1 MTQPTDTSPRA
12 LGGVHEEK
20 LLTTFFVLFKN
31 ARIVEATNRAYI
43 KQCGHFFDLLQPG
56 LNEAGEVSIK
66 TADGRY
72 FANEKFV
79 PFTDSSGAGKA
90 VLEEWEKLGIG
101 GVRFTGEVR
110 AKDIEKFFAVMIDLK
125 PVDGDLKQLQ
135 DQLDA
140 HVPSTI
146 ELLAKWE
153 PEEEEDL
160 DDEER
165 RRQLRTMARTNF
177 FRAISTVQD
186 IMANTAAE
194 RDVNLAKTRRV
205 VHSLI
210 DHISRDEDSMLE
222 LAAIKDFDDY
232 TYAHSINVSV
242 YALTI
247 GVRVGL
253 DRPRLSRLGFA
264 ALFHDIGKVRLPH
277 DLINKPDAFDETD
290 WAQMQKHPLLGAK
303 TILRNMRLDPYSA
316 RAARGAF
323 EHHINA
329 DFTGYP
335 TLRYK
340 QEQSN
345 LFSRI
350 IAIADTFDAL
360 TSGRIYLK
368 KAIPPDRVIKK
379 MLHQMHQK
387 FDPFLLKIF
396 SNIVGIFPPG
406 TLVLLNTDEIGVVL
420 SSNAA
425 ERDRPVVQIIGDRN
439 GLLDGIVWAD
449 LAQSEHRHRSIVR
462 MIEAERYGI
471 KVRDF
476 VLSD

>member
-1 MTQPTDTSPRA
+1 MNMTSDTATRA
-12 LGGVHEEK
+12 LGGEREEK

-43 KQCGHFFDLLQPG
+43 KQCRHFFVLLQ
-56 LNEAGEVSIK
+56 ECMSSTSEVALK
-66 TADGRY
+66 VAEGRY

-79 PFTDSSGAGKA
+79 PFSDSSGAAKL
-90 VLEEWEKLGIG
+90 VTDEWQRLGVG
-101 GVRFTGEVR
+101 GVRFLSGVSSN
-110 AKDIEKFFAVMIDLK
+110 DIEKFFRVMIELSPQESDL
-125 PVDGDLKQLQ
+125 PQLQ
-135 DQLDA
+135 EQLDK
-140 HVPSTI
+140 HIPSTI
-146 ELLAKWE
+146 ELLASWE
-153 PEEEEDL
+153 PDEEDDQ

-165 RRQLRTMARTNF
+165 RKHLRAMARTNF

-194 RDVNLAKTRRV
+194 RELNIAKTRRV

-247 GVRVGL
+247 GVRIGL

-264 ALFHDIGKVRLPH
+264 ALFHDIGKVKLPR
-277 DLINKPDAFDETD
+277 DLISKPDAFDESD
-290 WAQMQKHPLLGAK
+290 WVQMQQHPMLGAK
-303 TILRNMRLDPYSA
+303 TILRNMRLDAYSA
-316 RAARGAF
+316 KAARGAF

-340 QEQSN
+340 QRQAD

-368 KAIPPDRVIKK
+368 KAIPPDRVVKK
-379 MLHQMHQK
+379 MLYQMRVK

-396 SNIVGIFPPG
+396 SNIIGVYPPG
-406 TLVLLNTDEIGVVL
+406 TLVLLTTDEIAVVL
-420 SSNAA
+420 TGNDA
-425 ERDRPVVQIIGDRN
+425 ERDRPIVQIVGNRD
-439 GLLDGIVWAD
+439 GLLEEIVWAD
-449 LAQSEHRHRSIVR
+449 LAQPEHRHRDILR
-462 MIEAERYGI
+462 MIEPDRYGI
-471 KVRDF
+471 NVRDF
-476 VLSD
+476 ILGD